1 MNRAFITFVLLL
13 CTINSVHAQTL
24 PEPTAPGCSRSSL
37 QAAADKYVE
46 ALKKGDPSVMPL
58 ASRVIY
64 IERRKEIPLGQ
75 GIWKTPI
82 VVDFYRTLIDVD
94 ICETFTEVISANNKP
109 QYVTGTRLKV
119 IGGKITEIESLVSDK
134 NDWLFDADNYL
145 KYSSTENWDIIPPD
159 KRSDRSTLVRVA
171 SDYFDIFTDYS
182 SFSKVPWGIPCVRI
196 EGGYYTNQDNAPN
209 PSCTAG
215 VPKGGGVPMT
225 NRRYI
230 VDLDMGAVVGQID
243 FGGAKGLWDAH
254 AFRLENGKLRYV
266 HVITLCPN
274 GCPKIPRPKDMPPK
288 SKSQ

>member
-1 MNRAFITFVLLL
+1 MNRAFINFVLLL
-13 CTINSVHAQTL
+13 CTITAVHAQTL

-64 IERRKEIPLGQ
+64 IERRKEVPLGQ
-75 GIWKTPI
+75 GIWKTPV
-82 VVDFYRTLIDVD
+82 VVDFYRTLVDVD

-134 NDWLFDADNYL
+134 DDWLFNADSYL
-145 KYSSTENWDIIPPD
+145 KYSSTENWDTIPPD
-159 KRSDRSTLVRVA
+159 KRSDRSNLVRVA

-182 SFSKVPWGIPCVRI
+182 SFPKVPWGIPCVRI
-196 EGGYYTNQDNAPN
+196 EGGMYTNANNHPN
-209 PSCTAG
+209 PSCTEG

-243 FGGAKGLWDAH
+243 FGGSKGLWDAH
-254 AFRLENGKLRYV
+254 TFRLENGKLRYV

-274 GCPKIPRPKDMPPK
+274 GCPKIPAPKDRPPN
-288 SKSQ
+288 SKPQ

>member
-1 MNRAFITFVLLL
+1 MNRSYITFLLLL
-13 CTINSVHAQTL
+13 CTINIVHAQSL
-24 PEPTAPGCSRSSL
+24 PEQTAPGCKRSVL

-46 ALKKGDPSVMPL
+46 AMKKGDASVMPT
-58 ASRVIY
+58 ASGVIY
-64 IERRKEIPLGQ
+64 IENRKQVALGE
-75 GIWKTPI
+75 GIWKTPV
-82 VVDFYRTLIDVD
+82 VVDFYRTLVDVD

-134 NDWLFDADNYL
+134 EDWLFEADNYL

-182 SFSKVPWGIPCVRI
+182 SFTKVPWGIPCVRI
-196 EGGYYTNQDNAPN
+196 EGGMYTNPKNEPN
-209 PSCTAG
+209 PSCTVG
-215 VPKGGGVPMT
+215 VPKGGGVQMT

-243 FGGAKGLWDAH
+243 FGGANGLWDAH
-254 AFRLENGKLRYV
+254 TFRLENGKLRYV

-274 GCPKIPRPKDMPPK
+274 GCPRIPMPKDMPPK
-288 SKSQ
+288 AKTQ

>member
-1 MNRAFITFVLLL
+1 MNRVYITFVLLL
-13 CTINSVHAQTL
+13 CTISVVHAQTL

-37 QAAADKYVE
+37 QAAAEKYVE

-58 ASRVIY
+58 ASQVIY
-64 IERRKEIPLGQ
+64 IEGRNEVPIGQ
-75 GIWKTPI
+75 GILKAPV
-82 VVDFYRTLIDVD
+82 VVDFYRTLVDVD
-94 ICETFTEVISANNKP
+94 ICETFTEIISAGNDP

-134 NDWLFDADNYL
+134 DDWLFNADNYL
-145 KYSSTENWDIIPPD
+145 KYSSTENWHVIAPD
-159 KRSDRSTLVRVA
+159 KRSDRSTLVGVA
-171 SDYFDIFTDYS
+171 SDYFDIFTDYV

-196 EGGYYTNQDNAPN
+196 EGGAYTNPNNDPN

-230 VDLDMGAVVGQID
+230 VDTDMGSVVGLID
-243 FGGAKGLWDAH
+243 FGGSDGLWDAH
-254 AFRLENGKLRYV
+254 TFRLENGKLRYV

-274 GCPKIPRPKDMPPK
+274 GCPTIPMPKDTPR
-288 SKSQ
+288 

>member
-13 CTINSVHAQTL
+13 CTINVVRAQTL
-24 PEPTAPGCSRSSL
+24 PEPTAPGCSRSIL

-58 ASRVIY
+58 ASQVIY
-64 IERRKEIPLGQ
+64 IERRKEVPLGQ
-75 GIWKTPI
+75 GIWKTPV
-82 VVDFYRTLIDVD
+82 VVDFYRTLVDVD

-109 QYVTGTRLKV
+109 QYVSGTRLKV
-119 IGGKITEIESLVSDK
+119 IGGKITEIESLVSNKD
-134 NDWLFDADNYL
+134 DWLFDADNYL
-145 KYSSTENWDIIPPD
+145 KYSSTENWNIIPPD

-196 EGGYYTNQDNAPN
+196 EGGAYTNPN
-209 PSCTAG
+209 NDPKPSCTAG
-215 VPKGGGVPMT
+215 VPEGGGVPMT

-254 AFRLENGKLRYV
+254 TFRLENGKLRYV

-274 GCPKIPRPKDMPPK
+274 GCPKIPMPKK
-288 SKSQ
+288 SPQ

>member
-1 MNRAFITFVLLL
+1 MDKAFISFVLLL
-13 CTINSVHAQTL
+13 CTVNAVHAQAI
-24 PEPTAPGCSRSSL
+24 PEPTAPGCSRSRL

-58 ASRVIY
+58 ASTVIY
-64 IERRKEIPLGQ
+64 TERRKEVPLGQ
-75 GIWKTPI
+75 GIWKAPV
-82 VVDFYRTLIDVD
+82 VVDFYRTLVDVD
-94 ICETFTEVISANNKP
+94 ICETFTEVISANNNP

-119 IGGKITEIESLVSDK
+119 IDGKITEIESLVSDK
-134 NDWLFDADNYL
+134 DDWLFNADNYL
-145 KYSSTENWDIIPPD
+145 KYSSTENWDVIPPD
-159 KRSDRSTLVRVA
+159 KRSDRSALVRAA
-171 SDYFDIFTDYS
+171 SDYFDIFTDYA

-196 EGGYYTNQDNAPN
+196 EGGAYTNSNNDPN

-254 AFRLENGKLRYV
+254 TFRLENGKLRYV

-274 GCPKIPRPKDMPPK
+274 GCPEIPMPKDAPP
-288 SKSQ
+288 Q

>member
-13 CTINSVHAQTL
+13 CTINVVHAQTL
-24 PEPTAPGCSRSSL
+24 PEPTAPGCNRSIL

-58 ASRVIY
+58 APQVIY
-64 IERRKEIPLGQ
+64 IERRKEVPLGE
-75 GIWKTPI
+75 GLWKTPV
-82 VVDFYRTLIDVD
+82 VVDFYRTLVDVD

-119 IGGKITEIESLVSDK
+119 IGGKITEIESLVSNKD
-134 NDWLFDADNYL
+134 DWLFDADNYL
-145 KYSSTENWDIIPPD
+145 KYSSTENWNIIPPD

-171 SDYFDIFTDYS
+171 IDYFDIFTDYS

-196 EGGYYTNQDNAPN
+196 EGGAYTNPNNAPN

-254 AFRLENGKLRYV
+254 TFRLENGKLRYV

-274 GCPKIPRPKDMPPK
+274 GCPKIPMPKDMP
-288 SKSQ
+288 Q

>member
-13 CTINSVHAQTL
+13 CTINVVHAQAL
-24 PEPTAPGCSRSSL
+24 PEPTAPGCSRSNL

-64 IERRKEIPLGQ
+64 TERRKEIPLGQ
-75 GIWKTPI
+75 GIWKSPV
-82 VVDFYRTLIDVD
+82 VVDFYRTLVDVD

-134 NDWLFDADNYL
+134 DDWLFNADNYL

-159 KRSDRSTLVRVA
+159 KRSDRSTLVRTA

-182 SFSKVPWGIPCVRI
+182 SFPKVPWGIPCVRI
-196 EGGYYTNQDNAPN
+196 EGGAYTNPNNDPN
-209 PSCTAG
+209 PSCTRG

-243 FGGAKGLWDAH
+243 FGGSKGLWDAH
-254 AFRLENGKLRYV
+254 TFRLENGKLRYV

-274 GCPKIPRPKDMPPK
+274 GCPKIPAPKDMPPN
-288 SKSQ
+288 SKPQ

>member
-1 MNRAFITFVLLL
+1 MNRAFITFALLL
-13 CTINSVHAQTL
+13 CTISFAHAQTL
-24 PEPTAPGCSRSSL
+24 PEPTAPGCNRSSL

-64 IERRKEIPLGQ
+64 IERRKEVPIEQ
-75 GIWKTPI
+75 GILKTPV
-82 VVDFYRTLIDVD
+82 VVDFYRTLVDVD
-94 ICETFTEVISANNKP
+94 ICETFTEVISASNKP

-134 NDWLFDADNYL
+134 NDWLFNADNYL
-145 KYSSTENWDIIPPD
+145 KYSSTENWDTIPPD
-159 KRSDRSTLVRVA
+159 KRSDRSNLVRVA
-171 SDYFDIFTDYS
+171 SDYFDIFTDYA

-196 EGGYYTNQDNAPN
+196 EGGAYTNPKNEPN
-209 PSCTAG
+209 PSCTLG

-254 AFRLENGKLRYV
+254 TFRLENGKLRYV

-274 GCPKIPRPKDMPPK
+274 GCPKIPMPKEMPPN